1 MELTSLRYFTAVAS
15 ELHFRRAAAKLHITQ
30 APLSAAIRKLE
41 EELGVRLFERTSRSV
56 RLTPAGLLFLKEAT
70 AILDRTESALKRISH
85 LTSEG
90 KNTLSI
96 GYNEPA
102 LNTFLPEL
110 LRHCREQMPLLQL
123 KLRELETAEQ
133 LELLAREKLD
143 IGFIRRGGSDFSDFN
158 SKLLFR
164 ENYLLAMPENHPL
177 ATKNTLYCR
186 DLSDQDLILFS
197 REVNPEIFDRIV
209 SALTPD
215 SLPPPRFLQ
224 YARNKSS
231 MQVLVQAGFGAA
243 LMPESCCQNLRQGVV
258 VRKIRAQ
265 LPEIEI
271 VAVWK
276 KEYRSTALESFIKLL
291 PEPLNG

>member
-1 MELTSLRYFTAVAS
+1 M
-15 ELHFRRAAAKLHITQ
+15 
-30 APLSAAIRKLE
+30 RKE
-41 EELGVRLFERTSRSV
+41 EVRLMNRFEQFLV
-56 RLTPAGLLFLKEAT
+56 EQCAPVLAGIKPGSMFPYRPGEGEA
-70 AILDRTESALKRISH
+70 
-85 LTSEG
+85 
-90 KNTLSI
+90 
-96 GYNEPA
+96 
-102 LNTFLPEL
+102 LPEL

-243 LMPESCCQNLRQGVV
+243 LMPESCCKEGVDNLAV
-258 VRKIRAQ
+258 KNPAML
-265 LPEIEI
+265 LPTVDIT
-271 VAVWK
+271 AVWRKEKNSGSTLK
-276 KEYRSTALESFIKLL
+276 KFIQLL
-291 PEPLNG
+291 PEFDF